1 MLRLPVAAI
10 SLGRSAGWAAL
21 DGHILTESATRSST
35 SCRAGPAS
43 GGQLRSAPSA
53 SVDEAVQGQ
62 QGGVGEGSSPSSTGF
77 ADTIPIGVSRRG
89 GAGLELTLDNTWCSR
104 SVTY

>member
-1 MLRLPVAAI
+1 MLRLPVAAV

-21 DGHILTESATRSST
+21 DGHIRCILTESATRSST

-43 GGQLRSAPSA
+43 GGQLRSALSA

-62 QGGVGEGSSPSSTGF
+62 QGGAGEGSSPSATATVF
-77 ADTIPIGVSRRG
+77 ADAIPDWSFAPWWR
-89 GAGLELTLDNTWCSR
+89 TLIRVKTHS
-104 SVTY
+104 S

>member
-1 MLRLPVAAI
+1 MLRLPVAAV

-21 DGHILTESATRSST
+21 DGHIRSILTESATRSST

-43 GGQLRSAPSA
+43 GGQLRSAPNA

-62 QGGVGEGSSPSSTGF
+62 QGGAGEGSSPSSTGF
-77 ADTIPIGVSRRG
+77 ADTILPIGVSRRG
-89 GAGLELTLDNTWCSR
+89 GARLKSTLDI
-104 SVTY
+104 